1 MEIMNKIN
9 LSLDHCFGITKLSQE
24 LTFEGENA
32 VLIYAP
38 NGLMKTSFAKALQL
52 YGQGKADKLKDVV
65 ADIAGSIDIKDEHG
79 NVVLPSSI
87 YVSNCEEPDSETP
100 KNITSFLADSVL
112 KQQYDDILK
121 NLSDKQKALFK
132 DISDHARSTDIV
144 SEFVRT
150 FCEGK
155 PSLFYSKFEE
165 VMTEVVGNEVC
176 YNFKYNS
183 IFDKDGKVKAFI
195 DANHKALKDYS
206 DKYQTI
212 LQSSKLFKQKNGK
225 TFGTYQASELSK
237 SVADNAFFE
246 VSHKIVLGDNKTTI
260 DSSASLVNLIS
271 DELSGI
277 LNDSSVKKAFEK
289 IDKKASTNESLRQ
302 FKEIIEN
309 QPDLVDKLLD
319 YDNFH
324 KEVWKGYF
332 TKFKDKADELLLAY
346 QEAKPTLDS
355 VLKQAASQRSAW
367 EKTISIFNRRF
378 SVPFEVKI
386 KNQTD
391 LLLNEEAAALSF
403 EYSTQVGQKI
413 VESKVL
419 EEIVLSKGEL
429 RAFYTLQLL
438 FAIEK
443 MKHDGGQE
451 HILVFDDV
459 SDSFDYKNKY
469 AIVEY
474 LCDLKDDTR
483 FKMIILTH
491 NFDFYR
497 TISSRLRVKRNSTYM
512 AYKDANDEIKFHQAE
527 YLKEPFKLIKSK
539 ADKPE
544 FFIALIPLV
553 RNLIEYSK
561 DISTDPSKSEY
572 LKLTSCLHVKT
583 ETASLTVNDVAQIVR
598 NNVDVHNLPI
608 ANVDCNIK
616 EYIYDTVE
624 TLCSQPILDEIYIE
638 NKIVFAAAIRLKAE
652 DYMISKLKQVM
663 PIEDFNIFYNRITSN
678 QTSALTKKF
687 DELCAPTN
695 DIQLLVKEVNLIT
708 PENIHLNSFMFEP
721 LIDMSVWR
729 LKKLYQDTKA
739 QLV

>member
-1 MEIMNKIN
+1 MNKIN
-9 LSLDHCFGITKLSQE
+9 LNLEHCFGITKLSQE

-32 VLIYAP
+32 VLIYSP
-38 NGLMKTSFAKALQL
+38 NGLMKTSFAKTLQL
-52 YGQGKADKLKDVV
+52 YGQGKADKVKDVV
-65 ADIAGSIDIKDEHG
+65 ADVAGNIDIKDEHG
-79 NVVLPSSI
+79 NVILPASI

-100 KNITSFLADSVL
+100 KNITSFLADSEL

-121 NLSDKQKALFK
+121 TLSEKQKTLFK
-132 DISDHARSTDIV
+132 DISNHARSTDII

-150 FCEGK
+150 FCESK

-165 VMTEVVGNEVC
+165 VMAEVAGSEIC

-195 DANHKALKDYS
+195 DSNHEALKDYS
-206 DKYQTI
+206 DKYQAI
-212 LQSSKLFKQKNGK
+212 LQSSKLFRQKNGK

-246 VSHKIVLGDNKTTI
+246 VSHKIVLGDDETTI
-260 DSSASLVNLIS
+260 DSAASLANLIS

-277 LNDSSVKKAFEK
+277 LNDVAVKKAFEK
-289 IDKKASTNESLRQ
+289 IDKKASANESLRQ

-332 TKFKDKADELLLAY
+332 AKFKDKAVDLLTAY

-355 VLKQAASQRSAW
+355 VLQQAAGQRSAW
-367 EKTISIFNRRF
+367 EKTISIFNKRF

-403 EYSTQVGQKI
+403 EYSTQAGQKA

-419 EEIVLSKGEL
+419 EEVVLSKGEL

-451 HILVFDDV
+451 HILVFDDI

-474 LCDLKDDTR
+474 LCDLKDDAR

-527 YLKEPFKLIKSK
+527 YLREPFKLIKSH

-553 RNLIEYSK
+553 RNLIEYTK
-561 DISTDPSKSEY
+561 DTTIDPSKSDY

-583 ETASLTVNDVAQIVR
+583 DTENLTVNDIVQIVR
-598 NNVDVHNLPI
+598 NNMDIHNLPVV
-608 ANVDCNIK
+608 NTDFNIK
-616 EYIYDTVE
+616 NYIYNTAE
-624 TLCSQPILDEIYIE
+624 TLCNQPVLDEIYIE
-638 NKIVFAAAIRLKAE
+638 NKIVFAAGIRLKAE

-663 PIEDFNIFYNRITSN
+663 SLYDFNNFYNRITSN

-687 DELCAPTN
+687 EERCSPIN
-695 DIQLLVKEVNLIT
+695 DIQLLIKEVNLIT

-729 LKKLYQDTKA
+729 LKKLYQDIKT

>member
-1 MEIMNKIN
+1 MNKIILN
-9 LSLDHCFGITKLSQE
+9 LHNCFGTTKLSQE
-24 LTFEGENA
+24 LTFDGENV

-38 NGLMKTSFAKALQL
+38 NGLMKTSFAKTLQL
-52 YGQGKADKLKDVV
+52 YGQGKPDKVKDVV
-65 ADIAGSIDIKDEHG
+65 ADIVGNIDIKDEDG
-79 NVVLPSSI
+79 NVVLPTSI
-87 YVSNCEEPDSETP
+87 YVSNGEEPDSETP

-112 KQQYDDILK
+112 KQQYDDILEQ
-121 NLSDKQKALFK
+121 LSEKQKALFK
-132 DISDHARSTDIV
+132 DISDLARSSDIV

-150 FCEGK
+150 FCESK

-165 VMTEVVGNEVC
+165 VMAEINGSEIC
-176 YNFKYNS
+176 YDFKYNS

-195 DANHKALKDYS
+195 DANHRALKDYS
-206 DKYQTI
+206 DKYQNI
-212 LQSSKLFKQKNGK
+212 LQSSKLFRQKNGK

-246 VSHKIVLGDNKTTI
+246 VSHKIVLGDDKTTI
-260 DSSASLVNLIS
+260 DSATTLANLIS

-277 LNDSSVKKAFEK
+277 LNNTAVKKAFEK
-289 IDKKASTNESLRQ
+289 IDKKASANESLRQ

-309 QPDLVDKLLD
+309 HPDLVDKILN

-332 TKFKDKADELLLAY
+332 AKFKEKAIDLLTAY
-346 QEAKPTLDS
+346 KNAKTTLNS
-355 VLKQAASQRSAW
+355 VLQQAARQRSAW

-386 KNQTD
+386 MNQTD

-403 EYSTQVGQKI
+403 EYGTRTGLKT

-419 EEIVLSKGEL
+419 EEVVLSKGEL
-429 RAFYTLQLL
+429 RAYYTLQLL

-451 HILVFDDV
+451 HILVFDDI

-474 LCDLKDDTR
+474 LRDLKDDSR

-491 NFDFYR
+491 NYDFYR
-497 TISSRLRVKRNSTYM
+497 TISSRLGVKRNSTYM
-512 AYKDANDEIKFHQAE
+512 SYKDINNEIKFHKAE
-527 YLKEPFKLIKSK
+527 YVKEPFKLIKNN

-561 DISTDPSKSEY
+561 DISIDPSKSEY
-572 LKLTSCLHVKT
+572 LKFTSCLHVKS
-583 ETASLTVNDVAQIVR
+583 ETASLTVNDIVQIVR
-598 NNVDVHNLPI
+598 SNIVAHRLPT
-608 ANVDCNIK
+608 ANTNCNIK
-616 EYIYDTVE
+616 NYIYNTAEDLYCKPT
-624 TLCSQPILDEIYIE
+624 LDEIHIE
-638 NKIVFAAAIRLKAE
+638 NKIVFATAIRLKAE

-663 PIEDFNIFYNRITSN
+663 RIEDFNNFYNCITSN

-687 DELCAPTN
+687 EELCSPNN
-695 DIQLLVKEVNLIT
+695 DIQLFIKEVNLIT

-729 LKKLYQDTKA
+729 LKKLYQDAKT